1 MKRIAVFTG
10 SRANYSSTK
19 TIIRELDR
27 DQFTEVVSIVGG
39 AATLQRYGAIDKL
52 MVQEG
57 LPKPA
62 FTFNMYIDGESHADM
77 AKSCGLGLMEMS
89 TILANLDIDG
99 LVVVGDRY
107 DVMAPVIA
115 AAYMNIPIIH
125 TMGGEVTGT
134 IDESIRHAITKFA
147 HLHLVANDDAKERVI
162 KMGEEP
168 ENVITVGCPRMDLVK
183 EAVESDNLTNKNFY
197 EQYPGVGPQ
206 VDIDNEFL
214 LVSYHPVTT
223 EASLIRSQVH
233 NLMIALEE
241 IGLPT
246 IMLWPNFD
254 AGGND
259 VAKSIRTYRETNKP
273 NWLNLQTNFSV
284 EDYSRL
290 LNRTKCLI
298 GNSSSGVREGA
309 FLGTPVVN
317 IGTRQTSRLAGPNV
331 ENSTNEVQSIIDAI
345 KIQIKAGKKESSDLY
360 GDGNTGKRVVDAIRK
375 FELKTLQKKIT
386 Y

>member
-1 MKRIAVFTG
+1 MKRIGVFTG

-19 TIIRELDR
+19 TIIRALHKDP
-27 DQFTEVVSIVGG
+27 DLEVISIVGG

-52 MVQEG
+52 MVAEG

-89 TILANLDIDG
+89 TILANVEVDG

-147 HLHLVANDDAKERVI
+147 HLHLVANEDARERVI
-162 KMGEEP
+162 KMGESP
-168 ENVITVGCPRMDLVK
+168 DNVRTVGCPRMDIVK
-183 EAVESDNLTNKNFY
+183 EAVEDDALTNESFFKK
-197 EQYPGVGPQ
+197 YPGVGPK
-206 VDIDNEFL
+206 VDIDDQFIL
-214 LVSYHPVTT
+214 ASFHPVTT
-223 EASLIRSQVH
+223 EGAEVRQQVDD
-233 NLMIALEE
+233 LMAALGEMSM
-241 IGLPT
+241 PT

-254 AGGND
+254 AGGSE
-259 VAKSIRTYRETNKP
+259 VAKSIRTYREKYNPK
-273 NWLNLQTNFSV
+273 WLNLQTNFSV

-290 LNRTKCLI
+290 LNRTSCLV
-298 GNSSSGVREGA
+298 GNSSSGIREGA
-309 FLGTPVVN
+309 FIGTPVVN
-317 IGTRQTSRLAGPNV
+317 IGSRQNSRLCSANV
-331 ENSTNEVQSIIDAI
+331 LQSEYDKSSILSAI
-345 KIQIKAGKKESSDLY
+345 KHQLHEHKWPTSDLY
-360 GDGNTGKRVVDAIRK
+360 GDGNTGERIARI
-375 FELKTLQKKIT
+375 LKDFTVTKVQKTIS

>member
-1 MKRIAVFTG
+1 MRRIAVFTG

-19 TIIRELDR
+19 TIIRELER
-27 DQFTEVVSIVGG
+27 DPFMEVVSIVGG

-52 MVQEG
+52 MVAEG

-89 TILANLDIDG
+89 TILSNLNIDG

-147 HLHLVANDDAKERVI
+147 HLHLVANDDAKQRVI
-162 KMGEEP
+162 KMGEVA

-183 EAVESDNLTNKNFY
+183 EAVETDDLTTESFY
-197 EQYPGVGPQ
+197 KKYPGVGPQ
-206 VDIDNEFL
+206 VDIEGEFL

-223 EASLIRSQVH
+223 EASLIREQVN
-233 NLMIALEE
+233 NLMVALEE
-241 IGLPT
+241 ISLPT

-259 VAKSIRTYRETNKP
+259 VAKSIRTYREKNNP
-273 NWLNLQTNFSV
+273 SWLNLQTNFSV

-290 LNRTKCLI
+290 LKRTKCLI

-317 IGTRQTSRLAGPNV
+317 IGTRQNSRLAGPNV
-331 ENSTNEVQSIIDAI
+331 LNSKNDVKNIINAI
-345 KIQIKAGKKESSDLY
+345 KNQIQSDDKESSDLY
-360 GDGNTGKRVVDAIRK
+360 GDGNTGKRIVEAIKK
-375 FELKTLQKKIT
+375 FELTTLQKRIT

>member
-223 EASLIRSQVH
+223 EASLIRSQVD